1 MLGSFTFRLQL
12 ENRPV
17 TANCDHVA
25 MRGRT
30 NVLRPSGLAAC
41 VAAATLACSAPALAA
56 SPHSSKTPTTTT
68 TSLTP
73 PSGPSVS
80 VQGVVQS
87 VSSSTVLVKQLD
99 GSAVVVPIDR
109 TTQIFVNGKPARVSD
124 VKRGYVLI
132 ASFQA
137 GRPASVLRFVRP
149 S

>member
-1 MLGSFTFRLQL
+1 MCAA
-12 ENRPV
+12 P
-17 TANCDHVA
+17 
-25 MRGRT
+25 
-30 NVLRPSGLAAC
+30 GLA
-41 VAAATLACSAPALAA
+41 SN
-56 SPHSSKTPTTTT
+56 PHQSRATTTT
-68 TSLTP
+68 TTTTTPFTP
-73 PSGPSVS
+73 PAGQTVS

-109 TTQIFVNGKPARVSD
+109 TTQIFVNGKPAHATD